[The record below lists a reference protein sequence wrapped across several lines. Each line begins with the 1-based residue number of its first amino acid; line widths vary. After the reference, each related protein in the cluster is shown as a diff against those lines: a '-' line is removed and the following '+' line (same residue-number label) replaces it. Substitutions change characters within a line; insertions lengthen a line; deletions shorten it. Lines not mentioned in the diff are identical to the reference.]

1 MSCRTVAV
9 QGGTRNGHLA
19 LCLSLHVDSLCRQRL
34 DSPAQACT
42 SGLHAEVVRFGKG
55 TARIGAAARQQGLG
69 LAVLAQPQGH
79 PTAGAVGGQAT
90 GGLGTRGLGQV
101 KSPCGP
107 MQGPPMHN
115 QPHRS
120 LHLFYRERD
129 ETARGQEGAQWSGR
143 QEGQGNASSTSKGGE
158 NRGPALSITSPM
170 GTPRKRSF
178 TISPP
183 LRPRKSVA
191 EQQR

>member
-1 MSCRTVAV
+1 MGQRGVQPAV
-9 QGGTRNGHLA
+9 RLGESHELPHGCGPGWHAQRQSGAVPQSTRG
-19 LCLSLHVDSLCRQRL
+19 LSV
-34 DSPAQACT
+34 SPASGQPGYACT
-42 SGLHAEVVRFGKG
+42 SGLHAEVVRFGTG

-115 QPHRS
+115 QPHMS
-120 LHLFYRERD
+120 LHLLYRERD
-129 ETARGQEGAQWSGR
+129 ETARGHEGAHWSGR
-143 QEGQGNASSTSKGGE
+143 QEG
-158 NRGPALSITSPM
+158 
-170 GTPRKRSF
+170 
-178 TISPP
+178 
-183 LRPRKSVA
+183 
-191 EQQR
+191 